1 MFYCFICSSRKN
13 IIIDCNTVDSF
24 QGQEMDI
31 IILSCV
37 REAANIFLSDPH
49 RLNVALTRAKYA
61 LYVVGTKSLFDVSV
75 AKKMLSLFSIRFLWF
90 SELCCV
96 GKVTTER

>member
-1 MFYCFICSSRKN
+1 MMFLCSNCSCRKN
-13 IIIDCNTVDSF
+13 ITIDCNTVDSF

-37 REAANIFLSDPH
+37 REAANVFLSDAH

-61 LYVVGTKSLFDVSV
+61 LYVVGTKSLFTVSV
-75 AKKMLSLFSIRFLWF
+75 AINVFAFF
-90 SELCCV
+90 Y
-96 GKVTTER
+96 T